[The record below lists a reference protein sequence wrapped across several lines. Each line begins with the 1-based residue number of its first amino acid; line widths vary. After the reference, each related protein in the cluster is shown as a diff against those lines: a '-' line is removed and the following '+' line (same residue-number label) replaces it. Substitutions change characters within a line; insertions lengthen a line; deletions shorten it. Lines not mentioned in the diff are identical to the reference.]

1 MSEPMKPL
9 CVDLDGTLTR
19 SDVLFESVCGLL
31 KQNLFYVFLLPFWL
45 MSGKAKM
52 KQKIA
57 SRVDLDVS
65 LLPWNQEFV
74 EWLREQKKQGRKLIL
89 ATASDQKYAQ
99 QIAEHFGIFDAV
111 IASDGVTNASGSRKL
126 KQLEELLEG
135 EGFDYAGNAQIDV
148 GIWEHAENAI
158 VVNPDA
164 GVEAAAAKVSN
175 VAKSFEDRGSKLKSF
190 IRAIRVHQWLKN
202 SLIFVPLV
210 LSHEFANPE
219 LILQAVLAF
228 IAFSICASSVY
239 LLNDLLDL
247 PSDRQHPTKYR
258 RPFAAGDLS
267 LLAGI
272 FGVVGFALLA
282 FGIALL
288 LPVGFLLVL
297 AAYYVLT
304 LAYSAVLK
312 RAALVDV
319 LVLASLYTMRLIAGA
334 AAIEVEA
341 TFWLLSFS
349 MFTFLS
355 LALIKRYSE
364 LLVQISLGKERLA
377 GRGYREIDLESLSQ
391 MGAAS
396 GYLAVMVLALYIDSD
411 QVQETFRLPQALWLL
426 CPMMLYWISRLW
438 LLTRR
443 GEMHDDPIVFTIED
457 RRTHW
462 LAIVAVFCLW
472 AAF

>member
-1 MSEPMKPL
+1 MSESMKPL

-31 KQNLFYVFLLPFWL
+31 KLNLFYVFLLPFWL
-45 MSGKAKM
+45 LSGKAKM
-52 KQKIA
+52 KQSIA
-57 SRVDLDVS
+57 SRVDLDVR
-65 LLPWNQEFV
+65 LLPWNKKFI
-74 EWLREQKKQGRKLIL
+74 EWLQEQKQHGRKLVL
-89 ATASDQKYAQ
+89 ATASDQKYAK
-99 QIAEHFGIFDAV
+99 QIAEYFGIFDAV
-111 IASDGVTNASGSRKL
+111 IASDGVTNASGQRKL
-126 KQLEELLEG
+126 KQLQELLQG
-135 EGFDYAGNAQIDV
+135 EGFDYAGNAQVDI
-148 GIWEHAENAI
+148 GIWKHAENAI
-158 VVNPDA
+158 LVNPDA
-164 GVEAAAAKVSN
+164 GVQAAAAKVSN
-175 VAKSFEDRGSKLKSF
+175 VSKLFEDRGSQLKAF
-190 IRAIRVHQWLKN
+190 VRAIRVHQWLKN
-202 SLIFVPLV
+202 SLIFVPLI
-210 LSHEFANPE
+210 LSYQFVNPQ
-219 LILQAVLAF
+219 LVFQTVLAF
-228 IAFSICASSVY
+228 IAFSVCASSVY

-247 PSDRQHPTKYR
+247 ESDRKHPTKHR

-267 LLAGI
+267 LLTGA
-272 FGVVGFALLA
+272 FGVVGFTLVA
-282 FGIALL
+282 FGMALL
-288 LPVGFLLVL
+288 LPVGFMIALL
-297 AAYYVLT
+297 AYYVLT

-341 TFWLLSFS
+341 TFWLLAFS

-364 LLVQISLGKERLA
+364 LLVQTSLGKERLA
-377 GRGYREIDLESLSQ
+377 GRGYVEIDLESLSQ

-411 QVQETFRLPQALWLL
+411 QVKETFNLPQALWLL
-426 CPMMLYWISRLW
+426 CPMMLYWVSRLW

-443 GEMHDDPIVFTIED
+443 GDMHDDPIVFTIQD

-462 LAIVAVFCLW
+462 LAFVAAFCLW